1 MEMRAQSDDPRGG
14 DIMRRR
20 LLTIAWLIVPAA
32 SAAAQTS
39 PITVLMGPAPNQTLH
54 LRATEV
60 VDLTIEA
67 EPAQPPMPALE
78 RRQTHVTVSLELTS
92 TVGPAD
98 DRGRYEARVVCDRAA
113 STTMINGNPVPTSNL
128 KADEMVGR
136 AFTIRYGEHNEF
148 RTLLAEVAPDPDI
161 AGFTELVTDAL
172 VIAMPPALSVGETV
186 TVQGALSL
194 ARPAT
199 YGYTDTQLIPTGNTR
214 HTLNAITFDGAD
226 RIAHL
231 TMKSS
236 GTVTFAS
243 VTPIP
248 GAGPPASITV
258 QVRGDG
264 TSEVNLD
271 RGLVLSHEQR
281 VTTETSRQVE
291 GRSAAP
297 RRASSTVTLTVER
310 IP

>member
-1 MEMRAQSDDPRGG
+1 
-14 DIMRRR
+14 MRRR

-39 PITVLMGPAPNQTLH
+39 PITVFMGPAPNQTLH

-60 VDLTIEA
+60 VDMTTEA
-67 EPAQPPMPALE
+67 EPAQPPTPALE
-78 RRQTHVTVSLELTS
+78 RRETHVTVSLELTS

-98 DRGRYEARVVCDRAA
+98 ARGRYEARVVCDRAEWTA
-113 STTMINGNPVPTSNL
+113 TIDGSPAPTSYLN
-128 KADEMVGR
+128 ADKMVRR

-148 RTLLAEVAPDPDI
+148 RTLLWEVAPAPDI
-161 AGFTELVTDAL
+161 AAFTQLVTDAL
-172 VIAMPPALSVGETV
+172 VNEMPPALSVGETL
-186 TVQGALSL
+186 TVQSALSL

-199 YGYTDTQLIPTGNTR
+199 YGDTDTRLIPTGNAR
-214 HTLNAITFDGAD
+214 YTLNAITFDGAD

-236 GTVTFAS
+236 GTVTFAPG
-243 VTPIP
+243 TPIP
-248 GAGPPASITV
+248 GAGPPASSTV
-258 QVRGDG
+258 QVRGEG

-271 RGLVLSHEQR
+271 RGLVLRHEQR
-281 VTTETSRQVE
+281 VTTETSRQVQ

-297 RRASSTVTLTVER
+297 GRASSTVTLTVER
-310 IP
+310 IR

>member
-1 MEMRAQSDDPRGG
+1 
-14 DIMRRR
+14 MRRR

-32 SAAAQTS
+32 SVAAQTN

-60 VDLTIEA
+60 VDMTIEA
-67 EPAQPPMPALE
+67 EPAQPPTPAFE
-78 RRQTHVTVSLELTS
+78 RRETHVTVSVELTS
-92 TVGPAD
+92 TVGPTD
-98 DRGRYEARVVCDRAA
+98 DRGRYEAHVVCDRAA
-113 STTMINGNPVPTSNL
+113 STATINGNPVPTSNL

-148 RTLLAEVAPDPDI
+148 RTLLAEVAPDPEI
-161 AGFTELVTDAL
+161 AAFTELVTDAL
-172 VIAMPPALSVGETV
+172 SIAIPPALSVGETV
-186 TVQGALSL
+186 TERGAFSL

-199 YGYTDTQLIPTGNTR
+199 YGDTDTRLIPTGNTR
-214 HTLNAITFDGAD
+214 YTLNAITFDGAD

-231 TMKSS
+231 TMKSG
-236 GTVTFAS
+236 GTVTFAPG
-243 VTPIP
+243 TPVP
-248 GAGPPASITV
+248 GAGPPASTTV
-258 QVRGDG
+258 QVRGEG

-271 RGLVLSHEQR
+271 RGLVLRHEQR
-281 VTTETSRQVE
+281 VPTETSRQVQ
-291 GRSAAP
+291 GRSAVP